1 MPDSYPTTP
10 SSTDAAT
17 SESKEANVTLQP
29 SQQQPTLPAPPA
41 LGEIAQELQSPTGE
55 GGNSAQLLMPVEPVE
70 LGTTRPSGEGE
81 TTQMELSPAPT
92 ISEYSFK
99 VLSGG
104 SSGGENRYLCSFSF
118 LSYFREIVKTQVSP
132 QIVES

>member
-10 SSTDAAT
+10 SSADAAT
-17 SESKEANVTLQP
+17 SESKEAGVTLQP
-29 SQQQPTLPAPPA
+29 SQQQPALPAPPT
-41 LGEIAQELQSPTGE
+41 LGEIAQELQSAAGE

-92 ISEYSFK
+92 ISE
-99 VLSGG
+99 
-104 SSGGENRYLCSFSF
+104 
-118 LSYFREIVKTQVSP
+118 
-132 QIVES
+132 